1 VGGTSGARCADAGSS
16 GPPRCRYRRAR
27 LLPRRI
33 TWPALALTALLLA
46 AGCSSGKKK
55 ASEGPFAPRQVG
67 KLTLPARVHGR
78 SVEAATKTGF
88 VPIFWAGVNLGST
101 IPGRQPG
108 EVAATREDYDRW
120 LTGIGDLGARVI
132 RIYTILR
139 PDFYDAL
146 EAYNSA
152 HAERP
157 LFFMQGVWLP
167 GEDEFYKTGN
177 AYAPGVTDTF
187 KSEIDDAVDVVHGD
201 AKLPERR
208 GHASGTYGSDVSRW
222 LLAYSIGIEWDPYAV
237 QSTDRLNTDVAPYHG
252 RYFTATAN
260 ATPMESWLASMLN
273 HTAADE
279 AARGWS
285 RPLTFTNWLTLDPLH
300 HPYEPLPQE
309 DLVSVDATH
318 VAATNAWPGGFFA
331 SYHAYPYYPDFL
343 RLTPSYQH
351 YERPRDGKVDP
362 YSGYLHALR
371 AYHGEQAVMITEFGV
386 PSSLGVAHFGPLGRD
401 QGNHSEREALRM
413 NADMLRDIK
422 EEGYAGGIV
431 FEWIDEWFKF
441 TWNTVDLE
449 LPSDRRQLWRND
461 LTNEKFFGLVAAD
474 PGTKPAVV
482 LDGKDDEWD
491 SNDSEKIAESDGPVR
506 EVRVVKDEEYLYLLL
521 RLDRPESWRTHPI
534 TIGLDTRPGG
544 NRGLPGHPGVFP
556 DADVALVV
564 GPDHAELFQAAW
576 WEPTRVRYGLG
587 HGYIKVDAAEM
598 KPGSGAW
605 VHPLQIVNRPY
616 VVPATDAY
624 RPPEFHELDP
634 LPIGSGD
641 PANPNF
647 DQRTLVA
654 ADGKVVEVR
663 LPWALLGYSDPSS
676 LKLYEEHPKEATTTI
691 EGGRVGIAVLSDGS
705 ALLTTSG
712 YAWDA
717 WQAVTWNERR
727 KAGFDGLASTMRE
740 LSPGP

>member
-1 VGGTSGARCADAGSS
+1 V
-16 GPPRCRYRRAR
+16 
-27 LLPRRI
+27 
-33 TWPALALTALLLA
+33 LTLTTVVLA
-46 AGCSSGKKK
+46 AGCSGGKKT
-55 ASEGPFAPRQVG
+55 AAEPALAPRQIHG
-67 KLTLPARVHGR
+67 LTLPARVEGR
-78 SVEAATKTGF
+78 SIDAAAKSGF

-108 EVAATREDYDRW
+108 EVAATRADYDRW
-120 LTGIGDLGARVI
+120 LQGIGEFGARVI

-139 PDFYDAL
+139 PSFYDAL
-146 EAYNSA
+146 EAYNAA
-152 HAERP
+152 HADRP
-157 LFFMQGVWLP
+157 LFFIQGVWVP
-167 GEDEFYKTGN
+167 GEEEFVATGN
-177 AYAPGVTDTF
+177 AYTPSVTMGF
-187 KSEIDDAVDVVHGD
+187 KSEIDDAVAVVHGD
-201 AKLPERR
+201 ATLPERR
-208 GHASGTYGSDVSRW
+208 GHASGVYRSNVSRW

-237 QSTDRLNTDVAPYHG
+237 QSTDRLNADVKPYHG
-252 RYFTATAN
+252 RYFRAASN
-260 ATPMESWLASMLN
+260 ATPMESWLASMLD
-273 HTAADE
+273 HTASDE

-318 VAATNAWPGGFFA
+318 IAATDAWPGGFFA

-351 YERPRDGKVDP
+351 YKRPRDGKVDP

-371 AYHGEQAVMITEFGV
+371 AYHGKQAVMITEFGV

-401 QGNHSEREALRM
+401 QGNHSEQEALRM
-413 NADMLRDIK
+413 DADMLRDIK

-449 LPSDRRQLWRND
+449 LPGDRRQLWRND
-461 LTNEKFFGLVAAD
+461 LTNEEFFGLIAAD
-474 PGTKPAVV
+474 PGRKPVVV
-482 LDGKDDEWD
+482 LDGKDGEWA
-491 SNDSEKIAESDGPVR
+491 SNGSQVIAESRGPVR
-506 EVRVVKDEEYLYLLL
+506 EVRAVKDEQYLYLRLL
-521 RLDRPESWRTHPI
+521 LDHSESWRDHPI

-544 NRGLPGHPGVFP
+544 NRGLPHHPGVFP

-587 HGYIKVDAAEM
+587 YGYIKVDPAQM

-616 VVPATDAY
+616 VVPATGEK
-624 RPPEFHELDP
+624 RPVEVHELDN
-634 LPIGSGD
+634 LPIGNGD
-641 PANPNF
+641 PNTRDF

-654 ADGKVVEVR
+654 ASGKVVEVR
-663 LPWALLGYSDPSS
+663 LPWALLGYADPSS
-676 LKLYEEHPKEATTTI
+676 LKLFVEHPKGAVTTI
-691 EGGRVGIAVLSDGS
+691 KASRVGIAVLSDGS
-705 ALLTTSG
+705 ALLTTTG
-712 YAWDA
+712 YAWDP
-717 WQAVTWNERR
+717 WQSVTWNERK

-740 LSPGP
+740 LSEP